1 MKRLIT
7 LLVLLALIGATISA
21 EGTVYPTLTPKNA
34 KSMGMGGVFS
44 SVMTSE
50 FSFFGNPA
58 AFANKKGSFTLLSA
72 DTWAYVKPT
81 SANIDTLM
89 AVASGEMSA
98 MSAIPS
104 LMPDNGGVGGGA
116 SVGFGFAGK
125 GLGLGVFITTDEYAN
140 GRDLPG
146 AKLTSD
152 TEASA
157 VIGIGVPIN
166 LGSLRLSVGGDLRP
180 FYRIRS
186 DEIGLSDAV
195 AVIDQGQDAML
206 GALVVNSGFGL
217 AMDLGATLELG
228 SLAFGLS
235 IRDIAPSFP
244 VWSGSGLDL
253 YNYLVKGTLPPTADS
268 ADTAVFVPN
277 LTAGFSWKPRF
288 IPGLFQ
294 PSLYLEIQDPVSV
307 IKEKESV
314 YNLLHAGAEIK
325 ILNFITLRGGINK
338 GWLSVGAGMKLFFVD
353 LNASV
358 FTEELGT
365 LPGDNPRSGIAVQA
379 AIRF

>member
-7 LLVLLALIGATISA
+7 LLVLLALVGASISA
-21 EGTVYPTLTPKNA
+21 EGAAYPTLTPKNA

-58 AFANKKGSFTLLSA
+58 AFANKKGSLTLISA

-81 SANIDTLM
+81 SANIATLM
-89 AVASGEMSA
+89 SMAGGEMDA
-98 MSAIPS
+98 MSALPA
-104 LMPDNGGVGGGA
+104 LMPDNGGFGAGA
-116 SVGFGFAGK
+116 SMGFGYAGR
-125 GLGLGVFITTDEYAN
+125 GLGLGVFVTTDEYAN

-146 AKLTSD
+146 AALTSD

-157 VIGIGVPIN
+157 VIGLGVPIN

-186 DEIGLSDAV
+186 DEIGLADAV
-195 AVIDQGQDAML
+195 AVMDQGDDAIL
-206 GALVVNSGFGL
+206 GALTVNSGFGL

-253 YNYLVKGTLPPTADS
+253 YDYLVEGSLPPTADS
-268 ADTAVFVPN
+268 ADTAIFVPN
-277 LTAGFSWKPRF
+277 LTAGLSWKPRF
-288 IPGLFQ
+288 IPGLLQ
-294 PSLYLEIQDPVSV
+294 PSFYLELQDPVSV
-307 IKEKESV
+307 IKDKESV
-314 YNLLHAGAEIK
+314 YNLLHAGAELK
-325 ILNFITLRGGINK
+325 ILSFITLRGGINK
-338 GWLSVGAGMKLFFVD
+338 GWLSVGAGMKLFFLD

-358 FTEELGT
+358 FTEELGA

-379 AIRF
+379 AVRF